1 VWTRIAPG
9 IASLAIACG
18 PAARN
23 ETLENHATASADDGL
38 PECRSYGNLA
48 ATGGSQSYPVLVLY
62 ERGGWALG
70 FDVATLVVWGDGTVV
85 FKEDPSAADAIPRL
99 LQTHVDHE
107 TIRDIVARTLARV
120 RELPSFIE
128 ISYATDEPAV
138 EIIVR
143 DRDGWHDVMVS
154 GLSRD
159 VPKASVPANAQSFFA
174 VYHELLARR
183 PRQGT
188 PVPALPPGERPAML
202 ADGYPAF
209 RGQTAIELV
218 SGCARALRH

>member
-23 ETLENHATASADDGL
+23 QTLENHATAPADEGL
-38 PECRSYGNLA
+38 PACRSVGNLA

-70 FDVATLVVWGDGTVV
+70 FDVATLVMWGDGTVA
-85 FKEDPSAADAIPRL
+85 FKEDSRADAIPRL
-99 LQTHVDHE
+99 LQTHVDRE
-107 TIRDIVARTLARV
+107 TTRDIVTRTLARV

-143 DRDGWHDVMVS
+143 DRDGWYDVMVS
-154 GLSRD
+154 GLHRD
-159 VPKASVPANAQSFFA
+159 VPKASVPATAQSFFA
-174 VYHELLARR
+174 VYRELLARR
-183 PRQGT
+183 PKQGT
-188 PVPALPPGERPAML
+188 PVPALPPAERPAML

-209 RGQTAIELV
+209 RGQNAIELV
-218 SGCARALRH
+218 SGCSRALRH